1 MSGLGKTHTFPERYK
16 TVRTSERSIV
26 IRKRALAHTD
36 IQNKSLNHFLQTRE
50 TYVYF
55 MMRCNSYSKIK
66 VE

>member
-1 MSGLGKTHTFPERYK
+1 MGSLERRVLSLK
-16 TVRTSERSIV
+16 GTRQCGHLKKSIV

-36 IQNKSLNHFLQTRE
+36 IQNKLLNDILQTRE
-50 TYVYF
+50 TYDYV

>member
-1 MSGLGKTHTFPERYK
+1 MSGLGKTRTFLERYK
-16 TVRTSERSIV
+16 TVRTSERSSV
-26 IRKRALAHTD
+26 IRKRALAHTA
-36 IQNKSLNHFLQTRE
+36 IQNKLLNDILQTRE